1 MPRDRERIELRDERT
16 PKRIAIVA
24 LVVIGVSVAVN
35 VLGLPWWAVLL
46 IGLPLVVW
54 MPMFFFPRERG
65 WRRRAE

>member
-1 MPRDRERIELRDERT
+1 MPSDRERIKLRDERT
-16 PKRIAIVA
+16 PRRIAIVV

-35 VLGLPWWAVLL
+35 VLAPPWWAVLL

-54 MPMFFFPRERG
+54 MPMFFFPPERG